1 MGTYIITGATS
12 GIGEATALQLIREG
26 HTILAIGRNQD
37 KGASLES
44 SGEGRLYFFPV
55 DLTDSSAIDRF
66 FEETLEDFP
75 EIDGIFNNA
84 GTFGKPVAPERIS
97 DQQKEVFQV
106 NYHAPERII
115 QLATKRFSKGASIV
129 NNSAI
134 VGHVKF
140 PAMLLPYASSKSA
153 LLTLTKTYA
162 ARFHGKYR
170 FNAICPGP
178 VDTSLS
184 HALYGGK
191 DKFDLAM
198 KHHLRGEP
206 AQPSEIAEVVCFLLS
221 NKASYINGQA
231 LIVDGGYTLT

>member
-1 MGTYIITGATS
+1 MKTYLVTGATS
-12 GIGEATALQLIREG
+12 GIGEATALQLAQEG
-26 HTILAIGRNQD
+26 HTVLALGRDEERGHN
-37 KGASLES
+37 LES
-44 SGEGRLYFFPV
+44 HGEGRIRFFAV
-55 DLTDSSAIDRF
+55 DLSVPSDINQF
-66 FEETLEDFP
+66 FEDTKEQFPTL
-75 EIDGIFNNA
+75 DGIFNNA
-84 GTFGKPVAPERIS
+84 GTFGKPVAPERVTE
-97 DQQKEVFQV
+97 QQAEVFQV
-106 NYHAPERII
+106 NYHAPEQII
-115 QLATKRFSKGASIV
+115 QQAVKRLSRGASIV

-178 VDTSLS
+178 VDTKLS
-184 HALYGGK
+184 HSLYGGK

-198 KHHLRGEP
+198 KHHLRGE
-206 AQPSEIAEVVCFLLS
+206 AAHPSEIAEVVCFLLS
-221 NKASYINGQA
+221 DKASYINGQT

>member
-1 MGTYIITGATS
+1 MKTYLVTGATS
-12 GIGEATALQLIREG
+12 GIGEATALQLAQKG
-26 HTILAIGRNQD
+26 HTVLALGRDEERGNN
-37 KGASLES
+37 LES
-44 SGEGRLYFFPV
+44 RGDGRISFFAV
-55 DLTDSSAIDRF
+55 DLSVPSDINQF
-66 FEETLEDFP
+66 FEDTKEQFPTL
-75 EIDGIFNNA
+75 DGIFNNA
-84 GTFGKPVAPERIS
+84 GTFGKPVAPERVTE
-97 DQQKEVFQV
+97 QQAEVFQV
-106 NYHAPERII
+106 NYHAPEQII
-115 QLATKRFSKGASIV
+115 QQAVKRLSRGASIV

-178 VDTSLS
+178 VDTKLS
-184 HALYGGK
+184 HSLYGGK

-198 KHHLRGEP
+198 KHHLRGE
-206 AQPSEIAEVVCFLLS
+206 AAHPSEIAEVVCFLLS
-221 NKASYINGQA
+221 DKASYINGQT

>member
-1 MGTYIITGATS
+1 MKTYLVTGATS
-12 GIGEATALQLIREG
+12 GIGEATALQLAHEG
-26 HTILAIGRNQD
+26 HTVLALGRNATSG
-37 KGASLES
+37 KELETN
-44 SGEGRLYFFPV
+44 GNGHITFFPV
-55 DLTDSSAIDRF
+55 DLSVPEEIERF
-66 FEETLEDFP
+66 FEDTKEQFPTL
-75 EIDGIFNNA
+75 DGIFNNA
-84 GTFGKPVAPERIS
+84 GTFGKPVAPERVT

-106 NYHAPERII
+106 NYHAPEQII
-115 QLATKRFSKGASIV
+115 QLAVKRFTKGASIV

-178 VDTSLS
+178 VDTKLS
-184 HALYGGK
+184 HSLYGGK

-198 KHHLRGEP
+198 KHHLRGQA

-221 NKASYINGQA
+221 DKASYINGQT

>member
-1 MGTYIITGATS
+1 MKTYLVTGATS
-12 GIGEATALQLIREG
+12 GIGEATALQLAQEG
-26 HTILAIGRNQD
+26 HTVLALGRDEERGNY
-37 KGASLES
+37 LES
-44 SGEGRLYFFPV
+44 RGDGRIRFFAV
-55 DLTDSSAIDRF
+55 DLSVPSAINQF
-66 FEETLEDFP
+66 FEDTKEQFPTL
-75 EIDGIFNNA
+75 DGIFNNA
-84 GTFGKPVAPERIS
+84 GTFGKPVAPERVTE
-97 DQQKEVFQV
+97 QQAEVFQV
-106 NYHAPERII
+106 NYHAPEQII
-115 QLATKRFSKGASIV
+115 QQAVKRLSRGASIV

-178 VDTSLS
+178 VDTKLS
-184 HALYGGK
+184 HSLYGGK

-198 KHHLRGEP
+198 KHHLRGE
-206 AQPSEIAEVVCFLLS
+206 AAHPSEIAEVVCFLLS
-221 NKASYINGQA
+221 DKASYINGQT

>member
-1 MGTYIITGATS
+1 MKTYLVTGATS
-12 GIGEATALQLIREG
+12 GIGEATALQLAQEG
-26 HTILAIGRNQD
+26 HTVLALGRDEERGNN
-37 KGASLES
+37 LES
-44 SGEGRLYFFPV
+44 RGDGRISFFAV
-55 DLTDSSAIDRF
+55 DLSVPSDINQF
-66 FEETLEDFP
+66 FEDTKEQFPTL
-75 EIDGIFNNA
+75 DGIFNNA
-84 GTFGKPVAPERIS
+84 GTFGKPVAPERVTE
-97 DQQKEVFQV
+97 QQAEVFQV
-106 NYHAPERII
+106 NYHAPEQII
-115 QLATKRFSKGASIV
+115 QQAVKRLSRGASVV

-178 VDTSLS
+178 VDTKLS
-184 HALYGGK
+184 HSLYGGK

-198 KHHLRGEP
+198 KHHLRGE
-206 AQPSEIAEVVCFLLS
+206 AAHPSEIAEVVCFLLS
-221 NKASYINGQA
+221 DKASYINGQT

>member
-1 MGTYIITGATS
+1 MKTYLVTGATS
-12 GIGEATALQLIREG
+12 GIGEATALQLAQEG
-26 HTILAIGRNQD
+26 HTVLALGRDEERGNN
-37 KGASLES
+37 LES
-44 SGEGRLYFFPV
+44 RGEGRIRFFAV
-55 DLTDSSAIDRF
+55 DLSVPSAINQF
-66 FEETLEDFP
+66 FEDTKEQFPTL
-75 EIDGIFNNA
+75 DGIFNNA
-84 GTFGKPVAPERIS
+84 GTFGKPVAPERVTE
-97 DQQKEVFQV
+97 QQAEVFQV
-106 NYHAPERII
+106 NYHAPEQII
-115 QLATKRFSKGASIV
+115 QQAVKRLSRGASIV

-178 VDTSLS
+178 VDTKLS
-184 HALYGGK
+184 HSLYGGK

-198 KHHLRGEP
+198 KHHLRGE
-206 AQPSEIAEVVCFLLS
+206 AAHPSEIAEVVCFLLS
-221 NKASYINGQA
+221 DKASYINGQT

>member
-1 MGTYIITGATS
+1 MKTYLVTGATS
-12 GIGEATALQLIREG
+12 GIGEATALQLAQEG
-26 HTILAIGRNQD
+26 HTVLALGRNEERGRD
-37 KGASLES
+37 LERR
-44 SGEGRLYFFPV
+44 GEGRINFFPV
-55 DLTDSSAIDRF
+55 DLSIPSDINRF
-66 FEETLEDFP
+66 FEDTKEQFPTL
-75 EIDGIFNNA
+75 DGIFNNA
-84 GTFGKPVAPERIS
+84 GTFGKPVAPERVT
-97 DQQKEVFQV
+97 DQQSEVFQV
-106 NYHAPERII
+106 NYHAPEQII
-115 QLATKRFSKGASIV
+115 QHAVKRLSRGASIV

-178 VDTSLS
+178 VDTKLS
-184 HALYGGK
+184 HSLYGGK

-198 KHHLRGEP
+198 KHHLRGEA

-221 NKASYINGQA
+221 DKASYINGQT
-231 LIVDGGYTLT
+231 LVVDGGYTLT

>member
-1 MGTYIITGATS
+1 MKTYLVTGATS
-12 GIGEATALQLIREG
+12 GIGEATALQLAQEG
-26 HTILAIGRNQD
+26 HTVLALGRDEERGN
-37 KGASLES
+37 SLES
-44 SGEGRLYFFPV
+44 RGEGRIRFFAV
-55 DLTDSSAIDRF
+55 DLSVPSAINQF
-66 FEETLEDFP
+66 FEDTKEQFPTL
-75 EIDGIFNNA
+75 DGIFNNA
-84 GTFGKPVAPERIS
+84 GTFGKPVAPERVTE
-97 DQQKEVFQV
+97 QQAEVFQV
-106 NYHAPERII
+106 NYHAPEQII
-115 QLATKRFSKGASIV
+115 QQAVKRLSRGASIV

-178 VDTSLS
+178 VDTKLS
-184 HALYGGK
+184 HSLYGGK

-198 KHHLRGEP
+198 KHHLRGE
-206 AQPSEIAEVVCFLLS
+206 AAHPSEIAEVVCFLLS
-221 NKASYINGQA
+221 DKASYINGQT

>member
-1 MGTYIITGATS
+1 MKTYLVTGATS
-12 GIGEATALQLIREG
+12 GIGEATALQLAQEG
-26 HTILAIGRNQD
+26 HTVLALGRDEERGN
-37 KGASLES
+37 SLES
-44 SGEGRLYFFPV
+44 RGEGRIRFFAV
-55 DLTDSSAIDRF
+55 DLSVPSDINQF
-66 FEETLEDFP
+66 FEDTKEQFPTL
-75 EIDGIFNNA
+75 DGIFNNA
-84 GTFGKPVAPERIS
+84 GTFGKPVAPERVTE
-97 DQQKEVFQV
+97 QQAEVFQV
-106 NYHAPERII
+106 NYHAPEQII
-115 QLATKRFSKGASIV
+115 QQAVKRLSRGASIV

-178 VDTSLS
+178 VDTKLS
-184 HALYGGK
+184 HSLYGGK

-198 KHHLRGEP
+198 KHHLRGE
-206 AQPSEIAEVVCFLLS
+206 AAHPSEIAEVVCFLLS
-221 NKASYINGQA
+221 DKASYINGQT

>member
-1 MGTYIITGATS
+1 MKTYLVTGATS
-12 GIGEATALQLIREG
+12 GIGEATALQLAQEG
-26 HTILAIGRNQD
+26 HTVLALGRDEERGNN
-37 KGASLES
+37 LES
-44 SGEGRLYFFPV
+44 RGEGRIRFFAV
-55 DLTDSSAIDRF
+55 DLSVPSDINQF
-66 FEETLEDFP
+66 FEDTKEQFPTL
-75 EIDGIFNNA
+75 DGIFNNA
-84 GTFGKPVAPERIS
+84 GTFGKPVAPERVTE
-97 DQQKEVFQV
+97 QQAEVFQV
-106 NYHAPERII
+106 NYHAPEQII
-115 QLATKRFSKGASIV
+115 QQAVKRLSRGASIV

-178 VDTSLS
+178 VDTKLS
-184 HALYGGK
+184 HSLYGGK

-198 KHHLRGEP
+198 KHHLRGE
-206 AQPSEIAEVVCFLLS
+206 AAHPSEIAEVVCFLLS
-221 NKASYINGQA
+221 DKASYINGQT

>member
-1 MGTYIITGATS
+1 MKTYLVTGATS
-12 GIGEATALQLIREG
+12 GIGEATALQLAQEG
-26 HTILAIGRNQD
+26 HTVLALGRDEERGNN
-37 KGASLES
+37 LES
-44 SGEGRLYFFPV
+44 RGDGRISFFAV
-55 DLTDSSAIDRF
+55 DLSVPSDINQF
-66 FEETLEDFP
+66 FEDTKEQFP
-75 EIDGIFNNA
+75 TFDGIFNNA
-84 GTFGKPVAPERIS
+84 GTFGKPVAPERVTE
-97 DQQKEVFQV
+97 QQAEVFQV
-106 NYHAPERII
+106 NYHAPEQII
-115 QLATKRFSKGASIV
+115 QQAVKRLSRGASIV

-178 VDTSLS
+178 VDTKLS
-184 HALYGGK
+184 HSLYGGK

-198 KHHLRGEP
+198 KHHLRGE
-206 AQPSEIAEVVCFLLS
+206 AAHPSEIAEVVCFLLS
-221 NKASYINGQA
+221 DKASYINGQT

>member
-1 MGTYIITGATS
+1 MKTYLVTGATS
-12 GIGEATALQLIREG
+12 GIGEATALQLAQEG
-26 HTILAIGRNQD
+26 HTVLALGRDEERGHN
-37 KGASLES
+37 LES
-44 SGEGRLYFFPV
+44 RGEGRIRFFAV
-55 DLTDSSAIDRF
+55 DLSVPSDINQF
-66 FEETLEDFP
+66 FEDTKEQFPTL
-75 EIDGIFNNA
+75 DGIFNNA
-84 GTFGKPVAPERIS
+84 GTFGKPVAPERVTE
-97 DQQKEVFQV
+97 QQAEVFQV
-106 NYHAPERII
+106 NYHAPEQII
-115 QLATKRFSKGASIV
+115 QQAVKRLSRGASIV

-178 VDTSLS
+178 VDTKLS
-184 HALYGGK
+184 HSLYGGK

-198 KHHLRGEP
+198 KHHLRGE
-206 AQPSEIAEVVCFLLS
+206 AAHPSEIAEVVCFLLS
-221 NKASYINGQA
+221 DKASYINGQT